1 VGLVAAP
8 ASGSG
13 KEQNAAPRVY
23 LRRSSQAFISGT
35 ILIDGKST
43 ILHVSVGSKS
53 LSFNLAKG
61 YQYIDCNGDGKI
73 DDMSTSFE
81 MGFAKGGPVV
91 FHVGSGD
98 RYVSIERIDV
108 ARKAV
113 TLAVHPK
120 SDYDRIELQV
130 GREVPDF
137 EFIALDGSKRHLSD
151 FRGKYLLMDFW
162 GTWCGPC
169 VGDLPLIKKAY
180 DTYKDKGFEVL
191 GMDTE
196 LPDVTAEDFEKG
208 LAKVKAFV
216 AERGI
221 PWLQARTESIKPLY
235 ERRFMIVAYPTYV
248 LLGPDGTIIRL
259 SGLHGEELGK
269 TLAALF
275 NGK

>member
-1 VGLVAAP
+1 
-8 ASGSG
+8 
-13 KEQNAAPRVY
+13 
-23 LRRSSQAFISGT
+23 
-35 ILIDGKST
+35 
-43 ILHVSVGSKS
+43 
-53 LSFNLAKG
+53 
-61 YQYIDCNGDGKI
+61 
-73 DDMSTSFE
+73 
-81 MGFAKGGPVV
+81 VV